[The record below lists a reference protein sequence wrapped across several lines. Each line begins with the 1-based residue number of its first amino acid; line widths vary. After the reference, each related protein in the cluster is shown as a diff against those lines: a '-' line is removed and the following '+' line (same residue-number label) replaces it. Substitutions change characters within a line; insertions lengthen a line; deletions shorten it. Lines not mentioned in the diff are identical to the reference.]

1 MKVNNG
7 NSRLRFYLVNP
18 IGKLRYISGE
28 ALNSILKP
36 FSEIYSSTHD
46 WINKSKAG
54 CIHNFVKQLCLQLM
68 CLCLGPTDINF
79 NKDNCKNR
87 YGPDVYLALFFKLL

>member
-1 MKVNNG
+1 MGQMVKVNNG

-54 CIHNFVKQLCLQLM
+54 CIHTRLIYTRQDNFVKQLCLQLM

-79 NKDNCKNR
+79 K
-87 YGPDVYLALFFKLL
+87 